1 MLNTVIQRTML
12 LCVGKKLSSTCQREY
27 LRISSCECRT
37 VCASDTIPDLKLVDD
52 IKVVEFSFPHNYENS
67 ILQFYSLTMNVAI
80 YIVGVISSVILVIM
94 GTYVTYQNVSFK
106 EIIKYFID

>member
-52 IKVVEFSFPHNYENS
+52 IKVV
-67 ILQFYSLTMNVAI
+67 Q
-80 YIVGVISSVILVIM
+80 GVPKKTVIC
-94 GTYVTYQNVSFK
+94 GK
-106 EIIKYFID
+106 